1 MQEEKKYLL
10 TIKRNNNDY
19 LPLEWNLFSFYCG
32 ENIYDLEAIDNF
44 TKGLSRID
52 LIQKAVDENILDIR
66 EKFESFAIIYYEKGK
81 YRELK
86 EGPIFKEDIQT
97 LLTEEG
103 FIRYIINSA
112 DKDTINFI
120 YNLCNQ
126 KDSCPKLEEF
136 KFILKNMPL
145 FAKRGKN
152 AILAAAST
160 FKSIP
165 YEFKRKILVKLS
177 KKIMDI
183 SPTDAPSKLIYKNFK
198 DDNVG
203 KVA

>member
-1 MQEEKKYLL
+1 MLEERKYLL
-10 TIKRNNNDY
+10 AIKRNNNDY

-32 ENIYDLEAIDNF
+32 ENIYDLESIDNF
-44 TKGLSRID
+44 TKSLTRIN
-52 LIQKAVDENILDIR
+52 LIQKAVGENILDIR
-66 EKFESFAIIYYEKGK
+66 EKFESFTIIYYEKGK

-103 FIRYIINSA
+103 FIQYIVNST
-112 DKDTINFI
+112 DKEALNFV

-126 KDSCPKLEEF
+126 KDSCIKLEEF
-136 KFILKNMPL
+136 KFILKNISL

-152 AILAAAST
+152 AALAAAST

-165 YEFKRKILVKLS
+165 YEFKRKIIIKLS
-177 KKIMDI
+177 KKII
-183 SPTDAPSKLIYKNFK
+183 NIAPTEAPSRLIYKNFK
-198 DDNVG
+198 DDSIG